1 MDANLI
7 NADNYPIGN
16 NRVIKLISHDRLKKH
31 KNGTTIFSVS
41 GKEIVVGKEDLDTDT
56 YVFGRSKY
64 GELIQ
69 VIDIEIK
76 KEISYGKSAK
86 AKKKP

>member
-16 NRVIKLISHDRLKKH
+16 NRVIKLISREKLPKLSK
-31 KNGTTIFSVS
+31 GITIFSVG

-56 YVFGRSKY
+56 GCFGRSKY

-69 VIDIEIK
+69 IIDVETK
-76 KEISYGKSAK
+76 KEKSHGTTTK
-86 AKKKP
+86 AKKKS